1 MLEVSASAPRSRTVQ
16 ASGCV
21 SVAQVDGR
29 IQSNATQNGI
39 ETPER
44 SRGQGRLQHEP
55 TRERAKEGRRRMADQ
70 PDSDSRRS
78 QRYKILRFKDP
89 SITNYLV
96 LPDPRLVACFATWLL
111 RAREPAVAREQRELL
126 PDGES
131 VYDVKNTTKVNEN
144 LYVYRAVAWS
154 IL

>member
-1 MLEVSASAPRSRTVQ
+1 
-16 ASGCV
+16 
-21 SVAQVDGR
+21 
-29 IQSNATQNGI
+29 
-39 ETPER
+39 
-44 SRGQGRLQHEP
+44 
-55 TRERAKEGRRRMADQ
+55 MADHM
-70 PDSDSRRS
+70 DSDSRRS
-78 QRYKILRFKDP
+78 PRYTILRFKDP

-96 LPDPRLVACFATWLL
+96 PNTRLVAGRATWLL